1 MDKFHKI
8 LMVEDSQ
15 NDIELI
21 LDALSDYNFVNN
33 IVVVRDGEEAMDYL
47 YRRGNFKERQAGN
60 PIFILLDIKMPR
72 MTGLELLRI
81 IKNDENMK
89 SIPVI
94 MLTSSKEDT
103 DLRECYR
110 LGVNA
115 YVVKPVH
122 FSDFAEAVKK
132 IGKFWA
138 VVNEPPPEN

>member
-1 MDKFHKI
+1 MENYHKI

-33 IVVVRDGEEAMDYL
+33 IEVVRDGEEAMDYL
-47 YRRGNFKERQAGN
+47 YRRNQFSSRKGGN

-81 IKNDENMK
+81 IKHDENMK
-89 SIPVI
+89 TIPVI

>member
-1 MDKFHKI
+1 MEKYHRI

-21 LDALSDYNFVNN
+21 LDALSNYNFVND
-33 IVVVRDGEEAMDYL
+33 IEVVRDGEEAMDYL
-47 YRRGNFKERQAGN
+47 YLRGKFKDRQPGN

-81 IKNDENMK
+81 IKQDANMK
-89 SIPVI
+89 TIPVI

-115 YVVKPVH
+115 YVVKPVQ
-122 FSDFAEAVKK
+122 FSGFVEAVKK

>member
-1 MDKFHKI
+1 MENYHKI

-33 IVVVRDGEEAMDYL
+33 IEVVRDGEEAMDYL
-47 YRRGNFKERQAGN
+47 YRRNKFSGRKGGN

-81 IKNDENMK
+81 IKHDENMK
-89 SIPVI
+89 TIPVI

>member
-1 MDKFHKI
+1 MEKYQRI
-8 LMVEDSQ
+8 LMVEDSH

-21 LDALSDYNFVNN
+21 LDALSDHNFVNN
-33 IVVVRDGEEAMDYL
+33 IDVVRDGEEAMDYL
-47 YRRGNFKERQAGN
+47 YRRNTYKSRQAGN

-81 IKNDENMK
+81 IKQDEKMK
-89 SIPVI
+89 TIPVI
-94 MLTSSKEDT
+94 MLTSSREDT

-115 YVVKPVH
+115 YVVKPVQ
-122 FSDFAEAVKK
+122 FSDFADAVKK

>member
-1 MDKFHKI
+1 MENYHKI

-33 IVVVRDGEEAMDYL
+33 IEVVRDGEEAMDYL
-47 YRRGNFKERQAGN
+47 YRRNKFSGRKEGN

-81 IKNDENMK
+81 IKHDENMK
-89 SIPVI
+89 TIPVI